1 MTDIIFGLASYG
13 VTLGCV
19 VFCLAQ
25 AVKEW
30 RA

>member
-1 MTDIIFGLASYG
+1 MIDIIFGLASYG

-19 VFCLAQ
+19 AFCLAQ